1 MHQLLAPLTRLALA
15 RGLPYTALDE
25 LLRAALVRE
34 ARRLHADVPGHG
46 LVSRVSTTTGL
57 TRREVSRLLEA
68 GDEAP
73 LPAPHSLTGEVLV
86 RWMADPLYQ
95 RQGRPLALPRTGD
108 APSFEA
114 LAQSVTRDVHPRTLL
129 AELCRLE
136 LVTCNTDIDT
146 VALKQP
152 AFVPRADQAHML
164 SLLADNVGD
173 HLRAAVDNVLGSGD
187 AHFEQAVYADELSL
201 QSVQALRP
209 LIAAQWADLLGR
221 MAPELERRIADDRT
235 ERRAQDQRVRIGFY
249 SFAAPTAPRRRRPT
263 RRSARARKSAGCVSP
278 FVDLVSLSPPEVIHE
293 AIIRTPIAPLAPQPA
308 GRKRRHRPAHAA
320 GLRRRW

>member
-1 MHQLLAPLTRLALA
+1 MSQTLDQPVLLSAMHQLLAPLTRLALA

-86 RWMADPLYQ
+86 RWMADQLYQ

-129 AELCRLE
+129 GELCRLE

-249 SFAAPTAPRRRRPT
+249 SFAAPMAGAAAGAPSAPDAARAPP
-263 RRSARARKSAGCVSP
+263 RRSARARKSAG
-278 FVDLVSLSPPEVIHE
+278 
-293 AIIRTPIAPLAPQPA
+293 
-308 GRKRRHRPAHAA
+308 
-320 GLRRRW
+320 

>member
-1 MHQLLAPLTRLALA
+1 MSQTLDQPVLLSAMHQLLAPLTRLALA
-15 RGLPYTALDE
+15 RGLPYAALDE

-129 AELCRLE
+129 GELCRLE

-187 AHFEQAVYADELSL
+187 AHFEQAVFADELSA

-209 LIAAQWADLLGR
+209 LIAAQWAGLFERLAPALEQHLAADRAEGR
-221 MAPELERRIADDRT
+221 T
-235 ERRAQDQRVRIGFY
+235 QDQRVRIGFY
-249 SFAAPTAPRRRRPT
+249 SYAAPMVGASTPEPAP
-263 RRSARARKSAGCVSP
+263 A
-278 FVDLVSLSPPEVIHE
+278 PP
-293 AIIRTPIAPLAPQPA
+293 
-308 GRKRRHRPAHAA
+308 
-320 GLRRRW
+320 

>member
-1 MHQLLAPLTRLALA
+1 MSQTLDQPVLLSAMHQLLAPLTRLALA
-15 RGLPYTALDE
+15 RGLPYAALDE

-114 LAQSVTRDVHPRTLL
+114 LAQSVTRDVHPRSLL
-129 AELCRLE
+129 DELCRLD
-136 LVTCNTDIDT
+136 LAAWNADQDS
-146 VALKQP
+146 VALRRN
-152 AFVPRADQAHML
+152 AFVPRADFAHML
-164 SLLADNVGD
+164 SLLTDNVGD
-173 HLRAAVDNVLGSGD
+173 HLHAAVDNVLGSGD
-187 AHFEQAVYADELSL
+187 AHFEQAVFADELSA

-209 LIAAQWADLLGR
+209 LIAAQWAGLFERLAPALEQHLAADRAEGR
-221 MAPELERRIADDRT
+221 T
-235 ERRAQDQRVRIGFY
+235 QDQRVRIGFY
-249 SFAAPTAPRRRRPT
+249 SYAAPMVGAATPEPAP
-263 RRSARARKSAGCVSP
+263 A
-278 FVDLVSLSPPEVIHE
+278 PP
-293 AIIRTPIAPLAPQPA
+293 
-308 GRKRRHRPAHAA
+308 
-320 GLRRRW
+320 